1 MAEDITKFTNLKKL
15 IEQVQNSDPY
25 YKLNFN
31 LSKQKLT
38 GKKGWT
44 PEEKQVLKNMRKLM
58 STEEFLGI
66 KDIDK
71 FDFSKYLDTT
81 PKPAANGGTAP
92 KAKPANRVI
101 TLDEMIEN
109 GTAPENKPAVNETKP
124 TVNGTVPETKPT
136 ANETKPGFWTRMK
149 SRWTP
154 GIGQLPS
161 TEDAGIKQAGRLKST
176 LNGINPFYGF
186 TEAATRQGMY
196 DKAIADAK
204 KAGYRNGEIPKEV
217 KDKIL
222 GIKDAEIT
230 TGAKIKHGLL
240 SNLKSGAIGAAVGY
254 ITDALSPKD
263 TGADEMQNIYGG
275 WGTTGKGLG
284 YASYLT
290 PGVAPYKIGFDVGD
304 AALHKYYGEN
314 DEAGTGVVRDI
325 VHLGSKWDELGNM
338 LRRGA
343 DQYSNLLSGKGMR
356 DDSATVRDDIRT
368 LNQRAA
374 SYPSMPQDYIDN
386 HRSANPTDFTS
397 GVPSKPLN
405 GIDYKRDVDTSKFIS
420 PYQES
425 GNISKQQV
433 QDGYLDLLDQLR
445 RRGIRIDG
453 KGFSGDFIRYLDNV
467 APEALGKLNYHK
479 TDLTKS
485 SYLFGKDGEQVYA
498 TPYMINKDAVQAF
511 FNDPR
516 VRASGKYSDA
526 EISDILSKMN
536 DDAIRYD

>member
-1 MAEDITKFTNLKKL
+1 MAEDITKFTNLKNL
-15 IEQVQNSDPY
+15 IEQVQNGDPY

-31 LSKQKLT
+31 LSKQKLR
-38 GKKGWT
+38 GLKGWSR
-44 PEEKQVLKNMRKLM
+44 EEKQVLKNMRKRM

-92 KAKPANRVI
+92 EVKPANGI
-101 TLDEMIEN
+101 AT
-109 GTAPENKPAVNETKP
+109 ETKP
-124 TVNGTVPETKPT
+124 ALETKPT
-136 ANETKPGFWTRMK
+136 ANSTAPETKPGFWTRMT

-154 GIGQLPS
+154 GIGKLPS
-161 TEDAGIKQAGRLKST
+161 AEDAGIKQAGRLKSI

-204 KAGYRNGEIPKEV
+204 KAGYRNGGIPEELKN
-217 KDKIL
+217 KIL
-222 GIKDAEIT
+222 STGNAKIT

-240 SNLKSGAIGAAVGY
+240 SNLKSGITGATVGY
-254 ITDALSPKD
+254 VTDALSPKD

-290 PGVAPYKIGFDVGD
+290 PGVAPFKIGFDIGD
-304 AALHKYYGEN
+304 AALHKLYGEN
-314 DEAGTGVVRDI
+314 DEAGTGIVRDI

-338 LRRGA
+338 FRRGV
-343 DQYSNLLSGKGMR
+343 DQYSNLFSGKGRR
-356 DDSATVRDDIRT
+356 DDPATVRDDLRT

-374 SYPSMPQDYIDN
+374 SYPTMPQDYIDA
-386 HRSANPTDFTS
+386 HRSANPADFTS
-397 GVPSKPLN
+397 GIPSKPLN
-405 GIDYKRDVDTSKFIS
+405 GIDYNRDIDTSKFIS
-420 PYQES
+420 PYQVP

-467 APEALGKLNYHK
+467 APEALGKLSYHK

-516 VRASGKYSDA
+516 VKASGKYSDA
-526 EISDILSKMN
+526 DISDILSKMN

>member
-1 MAEDITKFTNLKKL
+1 MADDITKFTNLKNL
-15 IEQVQNSDPY
+15 IEQVQNNPY

-31 LSKQKLT
+31 LSKQKLRNL
-38 GKKGWT
+38 KGWT
-44 PEEKQVLKNMRKLM
+44 PEEKQALKNMKKRM

-71 FDFSKYLDTT
+71 FNFNDYLDTT
-81 PKPAANGGTAP
+81 PKPAANSTAPEATPANGTATETKPALETKPAANGGTAP
-92 KAKPANRVI
+92 
-101 TLDEMIEN
+101 
-109 GTAPENKPAVNETKP
+109 
-124 TVNGTVPETKPT
+124 
-136 ANETKPGFWTRMK
+136 ETKPGFWTRMK

-161 TEDAGIKQAGRLKST
+161 AEDAGIKQAGKLKS
-176 LNGINPFYGF
+176 INPFYGF
-186 TEAATRQGMY
+186 TEAAVRQGMY

-204 KAGYRNGEIPKEV
+204 KAGYRNGEIPTGV
-217 KDKIL
+217 KDKIQ
-222 GIKDAEIT
+222 GIKDEKIT

-240 SNLKSGAIGAAVGY
+240 SNLKAGAIGAAVGY

-343 DQYSNLLSGKGMR
+343 DQYSNWFSGKGMR
-356 DDSATVRDDIRT
+356 DDPATVRDDIRT
-368 LNQRAA
+368 LSQRDS
-374 SYPSMPQDYIDN
+374 SYPTMPQDYIDA
-386 HRSANPTDFTS
+386 HRLTDPTQFTS

-405 GIDYKRDVDTSKFIS
+405 GVDYKRDIDTSKFIS
-420 PYQES
+420 PYQVQ
-425 GNISKQQV
+425 GNINKQQM
-433 QDGYLDLLDQLR
+433 QDGYLTLPDQIR
-445 RRGIRIDG
+445 RRGIN
-453 KGFSGDFIRYLDNV
+453 KEGFTGDFIRYLANV
-467 APEALGKLNYHK
+467 APEAMGKLTYHN
-479 TDLTKS
+479 TDLTKN
-485 SYLFGKDGEQVYA
+485 SYLLGKDGEQVYA
-498 TPYMINKDAVQAF
+498 APYMLNKDAVQAF

-516 VRASGKYSDA
+516 VKASGRYSDA

>member
-1 MAEDITKFTNLKKL
+1 MAEDITKFTNLKNL
-15 IEQVQNSDPY
+15 IEQVQNGDPY

-31 LSKQKLT
+31 LSKQKLRSL
-38 GKKGWT
+38 KGWSR
-44 PEEKQVLKNMRKLM
+44 EEKQVLKNMRKLM

-92 KAKPANRVI
+92 EVKPAN
-101 TLDEMIEN
+101 
-109 GTAPENKPAVNETKP
+109 GTATETKP
-124 TVNGTVPETKPT
+124 ALETKPT
-136 ANETKPGFWTRMK
+136 ANSTAPETKPGFWTRMT

-161 TEDAGIKQAGRLKST
+161 AEDAGIKQAGRLKSI

-186 TEAATRQGMY
+186 TEAAARQGMY
-196 DKAIADAK
+196 DKVIADAK
-204 KAGYRNGEIPKEV
+204 KAGYRNGEVPTEV
-217 KDKIL
+217 KDKIQ
-222 GIKDAEIT
+222 GIKDAKIT

-240 SNLKSGAIGAAVGY
+240 SNLKSGAIGATVGY
-254 ITDALSPKD
+254 VTDALSPKD

-386 HRSANPTDFTS
+386 HRSANPDDFTS

>member
-1 MAEDITKFTNLKKL
+1 MADDITKFANLKDL
-15 IEQVQNSDPY
+15 IDKVQNDPY
-25 YKLNFN
+25 YKSSYR
-31 LSKQKLT
+31 LSEQRIKNLT
-38 GKKGWT
+38 GWSRT
-44 PEEKQVLKNMRKLM
+44 EKRILKNMQKQM
-58 STEEFLGI
+58 SDEEFRKI
-66 KDIDK
+66 KDINK

-81 PKPAANGGTAP
+81 PKPATNSTAP
-92 KAKPANRVI
+92 EATPA
-101 TLDEMIEN
+101 TETTPAN
-109 GTAPENKPAVNETKP
+109 GTATETKP
-124 TVNGTVPETKPT
+124 ALETKPT
-136 ANETKPGFWTRMK
+136 ANSTAPETKPGFWTRMK

-154 GIGQLPS
+154 GIGQLPPA
-161 TEDAGIKQAGRLKST
+161 EDAGIKQAGRLKS
-176 LNGINPFYGF
+176 INPFYGF
-186 TEAATRQGMY
+186 TEAAVRQGMY
-196 DKAIADAK
+196 DKVIADAK
-204 KAGYRNGEIPKEV
+204 KAGYRNGEVPTEV
-217 KDKIL
+217 KDKIQ
-222 GIKDAEIT
+222 GIKDAKIT

-240 SNLKSGAIGAAVGY
+240 SNLKSGAIGATVGY
-254 ITDALSPKD
+254 VTDALSPKD

-368 LNQRAA
+368 LNQRDS
-374 SYPSMPQDYIDN
+374 SYPTMPQDYIDT
-386 HRSANPTDFTS
+386 HRLTDPTQFTS

-405 GIDYKRDVDTSKFIS
+405 GIDYKRDIDTSKFIS
-420 PYQES
+420 PYQVP
-425 GNISKQQV
+425 GNISKQQM
-433 QDGYLDLLDQLR
+433 QDGYLTLPDQIR
-445 RRGIRIDG
+445 RRGIN
-453 KGFSGDFIRYLDNV
+453 KEGFSRDFMHYLANV
-467 APEALGKLNYHK
+467 DPEALGKLTYHN

-516 VRASGKYSDA
+516 VKASGRYSDA

>member
-1 MAEDITKFTNLKKL
+1 MTEDITKFTNLKNL
-15 IEQVQNSDPY
+15 IEQIQNDPY
-25 YKLNFN
+25 YKLNYK
-31 LSKQKLT
+31 LSKQKVRDL
-38 GKKGWT
+38 KGWS
-44 PEEKQVLKNMRKLM
+44 PEEKQVLKNMKKQM
-58 STEEFLGI
+58 STEEFIGI

-71 FDFSKYLDTT
+71 FDFNKYLDTT
-81 PKPAANGGTAP
+81 PKPA
-92 KAKPANRVI
+92 
-101 TLDEMIEN
+101 
-109 GTAPENKPAVNETKP
+109 
-124 TVNGTVPETKPT
+124 VNGTVPETTPKPAT
-136 ANETKPGFWTRMK
+136 NSTVPETTPTNSTVPETKPAVNSTVPETKPGFWTRMK

-161 TEDAGIKQAGRLKST
+161 AEDAGIKQAGKLKSV

-204 KAGYRNGEIPKEV
+204 KLGYRNGEIPTEV

-222 GIKDAEIT
+222 STKDAKIT

-240 SNLKSGAIGAAVGY
+240 SNLKAGAIGATVGY
-254 ITDALSPKD
+254 VTDALSPKD

-290 PGVAPYKIGFDVGD
+290 PGVAPYKIGFDIGD
-304 AALHKYYGEN
+304 AALHKLYDEN

-338 LRRGA
+338 LRRGV
-343 DQYSNLLSGKGMR
+343 DQYSNWFSGKGRR
-356 DDSATVRDDIRT
+356 DDPATVRDDIRT
-368 LNQRAA
+368 LSQRAA
-374 SYPSMPQDYIDN
+374 SYPSMPQDYVDAN
-386 HRSANPTDFTS
+386 RSANPAEFTS
-397 GVPSKPLN
+397 GVHSKPLN
-405 GIDYKRDVDTSKFIS
+405 GIDYKRDIDTSKFIS
-420 PYQES
+420 PYQEP
-425 GNISKQQV
+425 GAISKQQM
-433 QDGYLDLLDQLR
+433 QDGYLTLLDQLR
-445 RRGIRIDG
+445 RRGIGIDG

-467 APEALGKLNYHK
+467 APEALGKLDYHR
-479 TDLTKS
+479 TNLTKS
-485 SYLFGKDGEQVYA
+485 SYLFGKDGEQIYT
-498 TPYMINKDAVQAF
+498 TPYMLNKDAVQAF

-516 VRASGKYSDA
+516 VKASGKYSDA

>member
-1 MAEDITKFTNLKKL
+1 MADDITKFPNL
-15 IEQVQNSDPY
+15 ENWFNSIKDDQY
-25 YKLNFN
+25 YKLSEQNI
-31 LSKQKLT
+31 
-38 GKKGWT
+38 KGLRGWPDT
-44 PEEKQVLKNMRKLM
+44 EKQILENMKTRMSDEDFRK
-58 STEEFLGI
+58 I
-66 KDIDK
+66 KDISK

-81 PKPAANGGTAP
+81 PKPATNS
-92 KAKPANRVI
+92 
-101 TLDEMIEN
+101 
-109 GTAPENKPAVNETKP
+109 
-124 TVNGTVPETKPT
+124 TVP
-136 ANETKPGFWTRMK
+136 ETKPGFWTRMK

-161 TEDAGIKQAGRLKST
+161 AEDAGIKQAGKLKSI

-186 TEAATRQGMY
+186 TEAAVKQGMY

-204 KAGYRNGEIPKEV
+204 KLGYKNGEIPEEV

-222 GIKDAEIT
+222 STKDAKIT

-240 SNLKSGAIGAAVGY
+240 SNLKAGAIGATVGY

-290 PGVAPYKIGFDVGD
+290 PGVAPFKIGFDAGD
-304 AALHKYYGEN
+304 AALHKLYGKD

-338 LRRGA
+338 FRRGV
-343 DQYSNLLSGKGMR
+343 DQYSNWFSGKGMR
-356 DDSATVRDDIRT
+356 DDPATVRDDIRT

-386 HRSANPTDFTS
+386 HRSANPAEFTS

-405 GIDYKRDVDTSKFIS
+405 GIDYKRDIDTSKFIS
-420 PYQES
+420 PYQS
-425 GNISKQQV
+425 PGNINKQQV
-433 QDGYLDLLDQLR
+433 QDGYLTLFDQLR
-445 RRGIRIDG
+445 RRGIN
-453 KGFSGDFIRYLDNV
+453 KEGFSTDFMRYLDQV
-467 APEALGKLNYHK
+467 APEALGKLNYHR
-479 TDLTKS
+479 TNLTKS
-485 SYLFGKDGEQVYA
+485 SYLFGKDGEQVYT
-498 TPYMINKDAVQAF
+498 TPYMLNKDAVQAF

-516 VRASGKYSDA
+516 VKASGRYSDA
-526 EISDILSKMN
+526 EIADILGKMN
-536 DDAIRYD
+536 DDAIQYD